1 MNGNDIFGAWV
12 PIRNHFYGAISMV
25 APPSLW
31 GPFLWS
37 HVYGLLL
44 SYVHPRKAPRTKE
57 IWRHSCLVASSAA
70 TCHMGSVLTIRL
82 YEPGPTWHDDVEC
95 VGGNES
101 VWWSGDY
108 FWKVSSRL
116 SHDHAT
122 PEWYGRLN
130 SWVLWEK
137 CTNSREDQTKYLAV
151 SPVMDNFEQLDLKQ
165 FEKSPHPNFLN

>member
-1 MNGNDIFGAWV
+1 MNGNDIFGGWV

-57 IWRHSCLVASSAA
+57 IWRRSCLVASSAA

-82 YEPGPTWHDDVEC
+82 YEPHEC
-95 VGGNES
+95 TKKKGGWCAITTFWPPRIDTNLDWCWLETSSWKKS
-101 VWWSGDY
+101 VCAYNISPGCSG
-108 FWKVSSRL
+108 L
-116 SHDHAT
+116 
-122 PEWYGRLN
+122 
-130 SWVLWEK
+130 
-137 CTNSREDQTKYLAV
+137 LAV
-151 SPVMDNFEQLDLKQ
+151 Q
-165 FEKSPHPNFLN
+165 FVRRIGRSVFSWIIKCFLSIEAPGVN